1 MMVVLLH
8 LMMLWNVSNFTSNNT
23 RTEMTIRETEL
34 LKLFSKANQLDLS
47 VEVREDK
54 DGDYVIR
61 IYEMFRPE
69 NFDEKVVITQK
80 GESDWNKGNYC
91 FDAMMDVLD
100 EMLEEKRQEEIKEQ
114 KRQELLARLTDF
126 EKDLLGVK

>member
-1 MMVVLLH
+1 
-8 LMMLWNVSNFTSNNT
+8 
-23 RTEMTIRETEL
+23 MTIRETEL

-61 IYEMFRPE
+61 IFEMFHPE
-69 NFDEKVVITQK
+69 GFDETVFINQQ
-80 GESDWNKGNYC
+80 GETNWDKRCYS
-91 FDAMMDVLD
+91 FDYMMDVLD

-114 KRQELLARLTDF
+114 KRQELLARLTDE
-126 EKDLLGVK
+126 EKELLGVK

>member
-1 MMVVLLH
+1 
-8 LMMLWNVSNFTSNNT
+8 
-23 RTEMTIRETEL
+23 MTIKATEL
-34 LKLFSKANQLDLS
+34 LKLFAK
-47 VEVREDK
+47 VEKLGLNVVVREDK
-54 DGDYVIR
+54 DGDYVVR
-61 IYEMFRPE
+61 IFEMFRPE

-100 EMLEEKRQEEIKEQ
+100 EMLEEKRQKEIKEQ
-114 KRQELLARLTDF
+114 KRQELLARLTSE

>member
-1 MMVVLLH
+1 
-8 LMMLWNVSNFTSNNT
+8 
-23 RTEMTIRETEL
+23 MTIKATEF
-34 LKLFSKANQLDLS
+34 LKLFSKAKQLDLS

-61 IYEMFRPE
+61 IFEMFHPE
-69 NFDEKVVITQK
+69 GFDETVFINQQ
-80 GESDWNKGNYC
+80 GETNWDKRCYS
-91 FDAMMDVLD
+91 FDYMMDVLD
-100 EMLEEKRQEEIKEQ
+100 GMLEEKRQEEIKEQ

>member
-1 MMVVLLH
+1 
-8 LMMLWNVSNFTSNNT
+8 
-23 RTEMTIRETEL
+23 MTIKATEL
-34 LKLFSKANQLDLS
+34 LKLFAKAKQLDLS

-61 IYEMFRPE
+61 IYEMFHPE
-69 NFDEKVVITQK
+69 GFDETVFINQQ
-80 GESDWNKGNYC
+80 GETNWDKRCYI
-91 FDAMMDVLD
+91 FDYMMDILD

>member
-1 MMVVLLH
+1 
-8 LMMLWNVSNFTSNNT
+8 
-23 RTEMTIRETEL
+23 MTIKTTEL
-34 LKLFSKANQLDLS
+34 LKLFTKAKQLGFS

-61 IYEMFRPE
+61 IYEMFRQE
-69 NFDEKVVITQK
+69 GFDETVVITQK
-80 GESDWNKGNYC
+80 GESNWNKGCYH
-91 FDAMMDVLD
+91 FDTMMDILD
-100 EMLEEKRQEEIKEQ
+100 EKLEEKRQEEIKEQ

>member
-1 MMVVLLH
+1 
-8 LMMLWNVSNFTSNNT
+8 MMLWNVSNFTSNNT

-34 LKLFSKANQLDLS
+34 LKLFSKAKQLDLS

-54 DGDYVIR
+54 DSDYVVR

-80 GESDWNKGNYC
+80 GESNWNKGCYS

-100 EMLEEKRQEEIKEQ
+100 EMLEEKEKEKIKAD
-114 KRQELLARLTDF
+114 KRKELIARLTDE
-126 EKDLLGVK
+126 EKELLGVK